1 MFEVGGTYF
10 LSLFKEIE
18 ENIEEQMLDDNP
30 KFTFIDRLS
39 DHLQKELGWTQEN
52 ATNLAIA
59 INYDVNDAGR
69 AVEEY
74 DEIEQCFFR
83 ILIKVINRYE
93 QRFPAATVQG
103 ILAAGSAMEFK
114 LNL

>member
-1 MFEVGGTYF
+1 MFEVGGAYF
-10 LSLFKEIE
+10 LSMFKEIE

-30 KFTFIDRLS
+30 KFTFIDRVS
-39 DHLQKELGWTQEN
+39 DHLQKELGWSREN

-74 DEIEQCFFR
+74 DEIEQSFFR
-83 ILIKVINRYE
+83 VLVKVIQRFN
-93 QRFPAATVQG
+93 QRFPAASTQG
-103 ILAAGSAMEFK
+103 IIAAGSSMEFK